1 VRAGEQ
7 DGAGVVSQVW
17 EGVSRMTA
25 LAKQT
30 TAAFLEG
37 SVVLAQAPPGALPQD
52 LYPCSH
58 VWPKAAPRPSD

>member
-1 VRAGEQ
+1 M
-7 DGAGVVSQVW
+7 VSQVW

-37 SVVLAQAPPGALPQD
+37 SVVLAQAPPGAFSRVCILAQMCGQKQRHDPQTD
-52 LYPCSH
+52 
-58 VWPKAAPRPSD
+58 ARIAPT

>member
-1 VRAGEQ
+1 M
-7 DGAGVVSQVW
+7 W

-37 SVVLAQAPPGALPQD
+37 SVVLAQAPPGAFPQD
-52 LYPCSH
+52 LHPCSD
-58 VWPKAAPRPSD
+58 VWP